1 MRNFGQSRSA
11 VPLAASSETYYRSR
25 IDLLHHT
32 ERTPIVIAHS
42 SIDRLCV
49 QEWPQ
54 PADSLRTD

>member
-11 VPLAASSETYYRSR
+11 VPLAASSEPYYRSR

-49 QEWPQ
+49 Q
-54 PADSLRTD
+54 